1 MNKKFQRTIRV
12 ANIVEE
18 GRLGGPQMRMALVT
32 SELNRSKFKKK
43 IDTTFIFPKNNS
55 KEFRERCEKNGIK
68 YFLFSLS
75 SISRNWINIIK
86 YLISFPFEVLM
97 LSKFFKEHSFDIVHI
112 SSGSRSFKSI
122 IAARISKT
130 KVVWELNDTYAP
142 IIIRCIFF
150 CLSHLANNF
159 IFGSDS
165 TEKYYKRLNPKNRR
179 NFLIQSP
186 VDVDFF
192 NPIFEY
198 QNEEFIKK
206 LVKEKKII
214 IGTVTNVSP
223 VKGLLSFLRIA
234 KSLSSYSNKVVF
246 IVVGSVHNSQRN
258 YYESLL
264 DNINREGVKNFFF
277 LGPRTDVRP
286 LLKVMNIYVCS
297 SNYESSPLSV
307 WEAMSM
313 KKAIISN
320 DVGDVS
326 KFITNNVSG
335 FVVKKDDDAT
345 LIKHLKKLIH
355 NSKLRNTLGKSAR
368 KQAKN
373 KLDLKI
379 CATHHLK
386 MYQEIFN
393 HN

>member
-1 MNKKFQRTIRV
+1 MNKKFKRTIRV

-18 GRLGGPQMRMALVT
+18 GRLGGPQMRMALVA
-32 SELNRSKFKKK
+32 SELNKSKFKKK
-43 IDTTFIFPKNNS
+43 IDTTFIFPKKDS
-55 KEFRERCEKNGIK
+55 KEFRIRCEKNGIK

-86 YLISFPFEVLM
+86 YLILFPFEVLM
-97 LSKFFKEHSFDIVHI
+97 LSKLFKENSFDIVHV
-112 SSGSRSFKSI
+112 SGGSRSFKSI
-122 IAARISKT
+122 IAARISKI

-150 CLSHLANNF
+150 CLSPLANNF
-159 IFGSDS
+159 IFASDR

-192 NPIFEY
+192 NPIFKY

-234 KSLSSYSNKVVF
+234 KSLSSYSNKIVF
-246 IVVGSVHNSQRN
+246 IIVGSVHNSQKS
-258 YYESLL
+258 YYERLL
-264 DNINREGVKNFFF
+264 STINREELNNIFF
-277 LGPRTDVRP
+277 LGSRIDVRP

-297 SNYESSPLSV
+297 SKNESSPLSV